1 MHIRETP
8 YSPLLTSLLKE
19 RAPALVMG
27 AAVGVQFGLV
37 AAGLP
42 GWPCPFKAAFGIPC
56 PGCGLSTAVGQL
68 LHGHLQAAMTTH
80 AFAPV
85 FLLGAIL
92 VLGISILPEPMRLR
106 AIKLVSMIENR
117 TGITVLILLGLL
129 FYWGF
134 RLFRL

>member
-1 MHIRETP
+1 MHIREKL

-19 RAPALVMG
+19 RTPALVMG
-27 AAVGVQFGLV
+27 AAAGVQFGLV

-42 GWPCPFKAAFGIPC
+42 GWPCPFKAVFGIPC

-68 LHGHLQAAMTTH
+68 LHGHFQAAMATH

-85 FLLGAIL
+85 ILLGM
-92 VLGISILPEPMRLR
+92 VLIVGVSLLPEPLRLR
-106 AIKLVSMIENR
+106 ALQGLSAIEQR
-117 TGITVLILLGLL
+117 TGFAVLILLGLL